1 MKPKLEMI
9 DVAEKRQ
16 RPRRVPLLVAGAVLA
31 VGAGTAAWY
40 HAAGR
45 ESTDNAQVE
54 AHITPLA
61 ARVGGAILEV
71 GVRDN
76 QRVAAG
82 DVLVRIDPRDY
93 DVALARARA
102 ELADAEAATAMAA
115 SGLPIAETTTASD
128 VQRAAGSTASASA
141 ASAAAAGAV
150 DAAGARVQASR
161 ARAVEAE
168 ATAEKARKDR
178 DRLNGLIAKE
188 EISQQQFDSAVASAK
203 VAEAGVDSARA
214 AVLEA
219 ETGVRA
225 AESRLA
231 ESKGAV
237 RQAQASQHATEVGPA
252 QVRVARARLE
262 AAQARVAQAR
272 AAVQQAE
279 LHLEYTTLK
288 APVAGVVTRKN
299 VEPGQVVQPGQA
311 LLALVSLA
319 DVWVVANFK
328 ETQLASIHTGQH
340 ATVEIDAYDRDVDG
354 RVESIAAATGAKFS
368 LLPAENAS
376 GNFVKVVQRVPVKIA
391 IAPEAAADLQ
401 MRPGMSAVVTV
412 HTR

>member
-1 MKPKLEMI
+1 MI
-9 DVAEKRQ
+9 DVQEKRQ
-16 RPRRVPLLVAGAVLA
+16 RPKRRVPLLIAAAVLA
-31 VGAGTAAWY
+31 IGAGAAVWY
-40 HAAGR
+40 HTAGR

-71 GVRDN
+71 RVRDN

-82 DVLVRIDPRDY
+82 DVLVRIDSRDY

-102 ELADAEAATAMAA
+102 ELADAEAAASMAA

-128 VQRAAGSTASASA
+128 AQRAAGSTASATA
-141 ASAAAAGAV
+141 ASAAAGGAV
-150 DAAGARVQASR
+150 DAAGARLQAAR
-161 ARAVEAE
+161 ARTVEAE
-168 ATAEKARKDR
+168 ATAEKAGKDR
-178 DRLNGLIAKE
+178 DRLRGLVAKE
-188 EISQQQFDSAVASAK
+188 EISQQQFDAVVASAK
-203 VAEAGVDSARA
+203 VAEAAVESARA
-214 AVLEA
+214 DVLEA

-237 RQAQASQHATEVGPA
+237 RQAQASELATEIGPA
-252 QVRVARARLE
+252 QVPLARARLD

-279 LHLEYTTLK
+279 LHLEYATVK
-288 APVAGVVTRKN
+288 APVAGVVTRKS

-328 ETQLASIHTGQH
+328 ETQLGSIQPGQR
-340 ATVEIDAYDRDVDG
+340 ADVAIDAYDRDVEG

-368 LLPAENAS
+368 LLPAENA
-376 GNFVKVVQRVPVKIA
+376 
-391 IAPEAAADLQ
+391 
-401 MRPGMSAVVTV
+401 
-412 HTR
+412 